1 MDCDG
6 LAPKAAPGAA
16 SHQRMRDEAK
26 IKWPKW
32 ALAML
37 FLVDGAGFGTWA
49 AHVPVFKQ
57 FLHIENGSLTLVLI
71 SVIIGAIVTM
81 PLTGQLIARYG
92 SRRVIRVTA
101 IGYVLIIGLL
111 AQASSF
117 LLLVLFAGLFGTV
130 KGAFDISVNA
140 QAMAVEKHY
149 RKSSMSFF
157 QVCWS
162 AGGLLGAG
170 AASLML
176 QHHGTIRADLSIAAG
191 LLGLCS
197 ILALPLLVNE
207 TVKPRAISKLVWPN
221 AALLR
226 IAALGA
232 FGLLAEGAI
241 ADWASVYLHSNVG
254 VTLSLAAA
262 GYAAYAIAMAAA
274 RFSGDW
280 LAQRFSGKSILHGS
294 GLLIASGLGCTL
306 LSHSWWPA
314 VAGLMLAGIGVAN
327 IVPVIWGVAGRDTKM
342 GAGPAIS
349 ATATIGYCGFLI
361 GPPIIGSLAVLVG
374 LRVAMGVIV
383 LAGIF
388 VAVGPMFFPLES
400 SSSSSSSRPANEKA
414 VTTT

>member
-1 MDCDG
+1 MDRAG
-6 LAPKAAPGAA
+6 FIPRTVANQGKP
-16 SHQRMRDEAK
+16 SEMEV
-26 IKWPKW
+26 KWPKW
-32 ALAML
+32 ALSML

-57 FLHIENGSLTLVLI
+57 FLHIENGSLTVVLI
-71 SVIIGAIVTM
+71 SVIVGALITM

-92 SRRVIRVTA
+92 SRRVIRVAA
-101 IGYVLIIGLL
+101 ISYVLMIALL

-117 LLLVLFAGLFGTV
+117 LLLVIFAGLFGAA

-149 RKSSMSFF
+149 GQSNMSFF
-157 QVCWS
+157 QGCWS

-170 AASLML
+170 AAGLML
-176 QHHGTIRADLSIAAG
+176 QHQGTVRADLSFTAG

-197 ILALPLLVNE
+197 IFTLPLLVDE
-207 TVKPRAISKLVWPN
+207 TVRPRAISKFVWPN

-226 IAALGA
+226 IAVLGS

-254 VTLSLAAA
+254 VTLPLAAA

-280 LAQRFSGKSILHGS
+280 LALHFSGKNILHGS
-294 GLLIASGLGCTL
+294 GLLIAAGLGCTL

-314 VAGLMLAGIGVAN
+314 VAGLMLAGTGVAN
-327 IVPVIWGVAGRDTKM
+327 IVPVIWGVAGRDTRM

-349 ATATIGYCGFLI
+349 ATATIGYCGFLT
-361 GPPIIGSLAVLVG
+361 GPPIIGSLAVLIG
-374 LRVAMGVIV
+374 LRQAMGVIV
-383 LAGIF
+383 LAGII
-388 VAVGPMFFPLES
+388 VAAGPIFFPLES
-400 SSSSSSSRPANEKA
+400 TSRSANEEA
-414 VTTT
+414 VTT

>member
-1 MDCDG
+1 MDRGVLNPRTVPDQG
-6 LAPKAAPGAA
+6 KPGGT
-16 SHQRMRDEAK
+16 EV
-26 IKWPKW
+26 KWPKW
-32 ALAML
+32 ALAIL

-57 FLHIENGSLTLVLI
+57 YLHIENGSLTFVLI
-71 SVIIGAIVTM
+71 SVIVGALITM

-92 SRRVIRVTA
+92 SRRVIRVAA
-101 IGYVLIIGLL
+101 ISYVLMIALL

-117 LLLVLFAGLFGTV
+117 LLLVIFAGLFGAA

-149 RKSSMSFF
+149 KRSSMSFF
-157 QVCWS
+157 QGCWS

-170 AASLML
+170 AAGLML
-176 QHHGTIRADLSIAAG
+176 QHQGTVRADLSFTAA

-197 ILALPLLVNE
+197 ILALPLLVGE
-207 TVKPRAISKLVWPN
+207 TVRPRAISKFVWPN
-221 AALLR
+221 ASLLR
-226 IAALGA
+226 IAVLGA

-254 VTLSLAAA
+254 VTLPLAAA

-280 LAQRFSGKSILHGS
+280 LAQRFSGKNILHGS
-294 GLLIASGLGCTL
+294 GLLIAAGLGCTL

-314 VAGLMLAGIGVAN
+314 VVGLMLAGTGVAN
-327 IVPVIWGVAGRDTKM
+327 IVPVIWGVAGRDTRM

-349 ATATIGYCGFLI
+349 ATATIGYCGFLT
-361 GPPIIGSLAVLVG
+361 GPPVIGSLAVLIG
-374 LRVAMGVIV
+374 LRLAMGVIV
-383 LAGIF
+383 LAGII
-388 VAVGPMFFPLES
+388 VAAGPIFFPLES
-400 SSSSSSSRPANEKA
+400 TSRSADEEA
-414 VTTT
+414 VTT